1 MKETKT
7 ISTMS
12 ISAVFLSLLG
22 GVSVQ
27 VDAERPLL
35 EACWMYMLPPGEPDS
50 LAENQ
55 ANGINESHF

>member
-1 MKETKT
+1 M
-7 ISTMS
+7 
-12 ISAVFLSLLG
+12 
-22 GVSVQ
+22 Q